1 MLRTRKIWTN
11 KEFASESRNV
21 TQNRNERRKKN
32 NRKKRSEMQFKL
44 RPLTGYTTVNEQH
57 TTTVMVFWLSMYV
70 MGFFVFNVVRS
81 LSASLMTL
89 IVSLYDAFLVSK
101 TASQFWSQFGITIM
115 NCSTIFKGNLM
126 MCQRKMWESFKNK
139 QQQQSFYFFLQNVFE
154 SKWQI
159 VCMECYVQMP
169 ECMKVE
175 KIQRKSFCHETFGL
189 F

>member
-1 MLRTRKIWTN
+1 
-11 KEFASESRNV
+11 
-21 TQNRNERRKKN
+21 
-32 NRKKRSEMQFKL
+32 MQFKL

-139 QQQQSFYFFLQNVFE
+139 QQQQSFYFFAKCFRIKVANSMHGMLCADAGMYE
-154 SKWQI
+154 SGKDTEKEFLSWDVRSVLVKSI
-159 VCMECYVQMP
+159 FNLVWLFVWV
-169 ECMKVE
+169 VE
-175 KIQRKSFCHETFGL
+175 HSALSEAHCQSFVHFL